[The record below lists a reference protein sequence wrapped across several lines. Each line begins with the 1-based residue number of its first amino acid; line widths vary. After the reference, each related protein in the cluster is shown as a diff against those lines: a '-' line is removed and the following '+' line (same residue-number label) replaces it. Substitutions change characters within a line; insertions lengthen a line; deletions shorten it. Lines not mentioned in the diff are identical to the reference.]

1 EPSSS
6 PCSSPQA
13 CKPSQADWLN
23 DLSSTPPV
31 SVTIATLKSS
41 DDFSLPALLF
51 PSSFALLS
59 LDPPQATKIKLSDIN
74 KVNVIKNLLRT
85 FFSSIYLICLH
96 VLLLILI
103 FLCIS
108 N

>member
-1 EPSSS
+1 
-6 PCSSPQA
+6 
-13 CKPSQADWLN
+13 KPSQADWLN

-51 PSSFALLS
+51 LSFALLP
-59 LDPPQATKIKLSDIN
+59 LDPPQATKIKLSDIS

-85 FFSSIYLICLH
+85 FFSSIYLILLH
-96 VLLLILI
+96 VLLIIII
-103 FLCIS
+103 FLFNTQS
-108 N
+108 PF